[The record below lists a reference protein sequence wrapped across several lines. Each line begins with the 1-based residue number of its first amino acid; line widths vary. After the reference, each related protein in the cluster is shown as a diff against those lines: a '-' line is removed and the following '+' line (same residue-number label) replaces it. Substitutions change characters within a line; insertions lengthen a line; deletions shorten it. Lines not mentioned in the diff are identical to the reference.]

1 MFHKLLSRDHET
13 GNPLVADAACG
24 AGLSGLSRRSFSEDG
39 SAASAKRMGVPRAA
53 QALAPRAGQPSRGT
67 AGLVRGVP
75 ERYVAGGACPACP
88 ERSRGEPVEGTPEDA
103 RLPAPLPARRAY
115 RPEGRAYS
123 SERRTPISVVAV
135 TPRREFMKYPG
146 WVYKMRVSSYGK
158 RQPGVFFGAEGAHML
173 SPGDVVVAL
182 SDDLGGG
189 YLYGRPEHLAKAFDA
204 AGATQGS
211 AEAEYLFVKKRSC
224 LW

>member
-1 MFHKLLSRDHET
+1 MVRISRLSAVGLFLERGDIVKVNRLQFGIRLL
-13 GNPLVADAACG
+13 PLV
-24 AGLSGLSRRSFSEDG
+24 LSILELAFISPV
-39 SAASAKRMGVPRAA
+39 SAAPVTLPSGVILDLT
-53 QALAPRAGQPSRGT
+53 QEQFET
-67 AGLVRGVP
+67 
-75 ERYVAGGACPACP
+75 
-88 ERSRGEPVEGTPEDA
+88 
-103 RLPAPLPARRAY
+103 
-115 RPEGRAYS
+115 
-123 SERRTPISVVAV
+123 I
-135 TPRREFMKYPG
+135 
-146 WVYKMRVSSYGK
+146 K

-224 LW
+224 LWLW

>member
-1 MFHKLLSRDHET
+1 MLELFLIS
-13 GNPLVADAACG
+13 PV
-24 AGLSGLSRRSFSEDG
+24 
-39 SAASAKRMGVPRAA
+39 SAAPVTLPSGVILDLT
-53 QALAPRAGQPSRGT
+53 QEQ
-67 AGLVRGVP
+67 
-75 ERYVAGGACPACP
+75 
-88 ERSRGEPVEGTPEDA
+88 VEA
-103 RLPAPLPARRAY
+103 
-115 RPEGRAYS
+115 
-123 SERRTPISVVAV
+123 I
-135 TPRREFMKYPG
+135 
-146 WVYKMRVSSYGK
+146 K

-224 LW
+224 LWLW